1 MFQLPKAHARAPLS
15 TGLGHATGRPGMTF
29 GKKEEP
35 KLFLSTRPFIAVQ
48 ACAVPMIFRLPVA
61 GARSFPL
68 KEIVI
73 KI

>member
-15 TGLGHATGRPGMTF
+15 TGLGHATGRPGMTS
-29 GKKEEP
+29 GKTEES

-48 ACAVPMIFRLPVA
+48 ACAVPVIFRLSVA
-61 GARSFPL
+61 GARTFPL

-73 KI
+73 KT